1 MKRDPAAM
9 TAREYDL
16 LVIGAGIHGANVAW
30 DAALRGLGVALV
42 DKGDFV
48 SGNSANTLKIVHGGL
63 RYLQQA
69 NLARMRLSIRER
81 KTLMRSA
88 PHLVRPL
95 PCLTPTY
102 RSPTKGRLAMRL
114 AMAINDLVGFDRNR
128 GADPPQRIPAGRIL
142 SRDECLRKIPGLDGR
157 GVTGGALWHD
167 ALMHNSERLVLSII
181 KSAVR
186 AGAEAANYVEA
197 TGLLTEGERV
207 VGMRARDLLGGD
219 EFDIRAGVVVNASG
233 PRLDDVI
240 ALSQNRQ
247 RERRI
252 KLSTAINLVVSR
264 PLVTEAAVGFRS
276 SSEFERPGGTGGR
289 GSRML
294 FAVPW
299 RGRALVGTRHAPL
312 DCEPGEFRVSEEQIA
327 DFLEEVNRALP
338 SAAINRHEVTF
349 HHWGIVPMDGL
360 HPKNGEVILS
370 KRPRIFDHG
379 RDEGLDGLISLVGVK
394 STTARA
400 VAERTVDL
408 ACRKLDIEP
417 PRCGTAKAAVAGG
430 QIERFDE
437 YLDTETGKKP
447 RGLDAEV
454 TRHLV
459 YTYGSDYAEIL
470 DYIDEEPEWGRTAPG
485 SSEVLMAEVVH
496 GVREEMAVKLADVV
510 LRRTELG
517 SAGHTGEPCLEECA
531 AVMAAE
537 LGWDEAKKRREI
549 GEVRDIYT
557 PAV

>member
-9 TAREYDL
+9 AARIYDL

-30 DAALRGLGVALV
+30 DAALRGLDVALV

-63 RYLQQA
+63 RYLQQVD
-69 NLARMRLSIRER
+69 LPRMRRSINER
-81 KTLMRSA
+81 KILMRSA

-95 PCLTPTY
+95 PCLMPTY
-102 RSPTKGRLAMRL
+102 RSPTKSRLALRL
-114 AMAINDLVGFDRNR
+114 ALAINDLIGFDRNR
-128 GADPPQRIPAGRIL
+128 GADPSKRIPSGRIL
-142 SRDECLRKIPGLDGR
+142 SRNECLRMIPGLDDR
-157 GVTGGALWHD
+157 GVTGGALWYD
-167 ALMHNSERLVLSII
+167 ARMHNSERLVLSII

-186 AGAEAANYVEA
+186 AGADAANYVEA
-197 TGLLTEGERV
+197 AGLLTEGGRV
-207 VGMRARDLLGGD
+207 VGMRARDLLSGD
-219 EFDIRAGVVVNASG
+219 EFDIRAGVVVNACG

-240 ALSQNRQ
+240 ALVLGRQ

-252 KLSTAINLVVSR
+252 KLSTAFNLVVNR
-264 PLVTEAAVGFRS
+264 PLVTEAAAGFRS
-276 SSEFERPGGTGGR
+276 SFEFERPGGAGGR

-299 RGRALVGTRHAPL
+299 RGRTLVGTRHAPL
-312 DCEPGEFRVSEEQIA
+312 DCEPGEFRISEEQIA

-338 SAAINRHEVTF
+338 GAKIERHEVTF
-349 HHWGIVPMDGL
+349 HLWGIVPMDGL
-360 HPKNGEVILS
+360 QPKNGEVILS
-370 KRPRIFDHG
+370 KRPRILDHG
-379 RDEGLDGLISLVGVK
+379 HGEGIDGLISLVGVK

-408 ACRKLDIEP
+408 ACRKLGFEP

-430 QIERFDE
+430 EIERFDE
-437 YLDTETGKKP
+437 FLEAEIEKKP
-447 RGLDAEV
+447 HSLNAEV

-485 SSEVLMAEVVH
+485 SSEILMAEVVH

-517 SAGHTGEPCLEECA
+517 SAGHPGKPCLEACA
-531 AVMAAE
+531 AAMAAE
-537 LGWDEAKKRREI
+537 LGWDEAGMKREI
-549 GEVRDIYT
+549 DEVQEIYS
-557 PAV
+557 PVF